1 MGYLTEKKAKELVRE
16 IEKKIDSE
24 KARRFFKHLARKNEI
39 KDLDIPQINMPKT
52 FQTLINVGYASA
64 SDSDTSSESSDNSG
78 LKDWSQV
85 FGEDGRLRF
94 NEIVSLIPP
103 SPDDFTWGEKEIL
116 WQSLFFSYFALSSY
130 NEKHGVDY
138 ELVAPMMSLVFI
150 GMNPPDNHLVHLNF
164 LAKPKNS
171 DAPLDLFFAEV
182 VACGVRA
189 NEVNKC
195 WILKPR
201 PSPSPVAMTCDA
213 VYIWHPLDDEEDCK
227 ECIYC

>member
-1 MGYLTEKKAKELVRE
+1 MGYLTEKKAEELVRE

-64 SDSDTSSESSDNSG
+64 SDDSSYSDTSSESSDNSG

-103 SPDDFTWGEKEIL
+103 SPDDFNWGEKEIL

-138 ELVAPMMSLVFI
+138 ELVAPMMSVVFI
-150 GMNPPDNHLVHLNF
+150 GMKWPDNHLVHLNF
-164 LAKPKNS
+164 HYKKNGHFLPFKTYQKKLVGN
-171 DAPLDLFFAEV
+171 D
-182 VACGVRA
+182 
-189 NEVNKC
+189 
-195 WILKPR
+195 
-201 PSPSPVAMTCDA
+201 
-213 VYIWHPLDDEEDCK
+213 
-227 ECIYC
+227 